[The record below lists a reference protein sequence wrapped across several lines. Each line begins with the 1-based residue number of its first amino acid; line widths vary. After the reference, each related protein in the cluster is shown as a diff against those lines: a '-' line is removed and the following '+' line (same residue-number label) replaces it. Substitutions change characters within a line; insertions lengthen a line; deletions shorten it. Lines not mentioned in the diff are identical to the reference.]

1 MNVLFSIKQL
11 LSSKKSLKS
20 YAWLHWY

>member
-1 MNVLFSIKQL
+1 MKALFSIKRL

-20 YAWLHWY
+20 YAWYIWY